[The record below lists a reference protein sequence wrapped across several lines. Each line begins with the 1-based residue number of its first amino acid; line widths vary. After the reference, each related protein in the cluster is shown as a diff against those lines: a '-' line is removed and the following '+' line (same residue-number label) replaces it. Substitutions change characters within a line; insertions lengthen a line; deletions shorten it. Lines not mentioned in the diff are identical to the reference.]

1 MKNDEQIFRSFDIFA
16 FTVCST
22 FGVGLVFLPF
32 VSGEEIRS
40 AWLKLIV
47 GVIPY
52 FILVYFIHR
61 FVQKYE
67 SQNLFSESKKQL
79 PKLIFYGIV
88 IYFILSTLYSGIVV
102 IKGMDTI
109 VQTYLLPETPRW
121 IIVGSFLLVVGAA
134 AYYGVAAITRFVV
147 FFVLFDVI
155 ILLFL
160 VTLLLGEHFRWIY
173 IPPVIAVD
181 PVTFSLSTLSDTI
194 RYAGVFALLAFVSH
208 VKKKEKVLHS
218 MNYGLIFVMVTYV
231 ILSLVAVGT
240 FGFEESLALVS
251 PFISLV
257 QTFGGEAGGLE
268 RIDLFFVSFWIIAFY
283 KMVIIHVWF
292 MVYVARIAWPKI
304 QPEKWVITYILIL
317 FIGIMATADFTNEPW
332 RPYHV
337 NTLIYSFILPMV
349 LLCYFLFR
357 KKRGRASHEG

>member
-1 MKNDEQIFRSFDIFA
+1 MKNDEKIFRSFDLFA

-52 FILVYFIHR
+52 FILVYLIHR

-67 SQNLFSESKKQL
+67 SQNLFLESKKQL
-79 PKLIFYGIV
+79 PKFIFYLTV
-88 IYFILSTLYSGIVV
+88 IYFIVSTLYSGVVV

-109 VQTYLLPETPRW
+109 VQTYLLPETPRG

-160 VTLLLGEHFRWIY
+160 VALFFGEQFRWIY

-181 PVTFSLSTLSDTI
+181 PITFSLSTLSDTI
-194 RYAGVFALLAFVSH
+194 RYAGVFVLLAFVSH

-231 ILSLVAVGT
+231 VLSLVAVGI
-240 FGFEESLALVS
+240 FGFEESLALLS
-251 PFISLV
+251 PFIALV
-257 QTFGGEAGGLE
+257 QTFGGEAGVLE

-292 MVYVARIAWPKI
+292 MVYLARIAWPKI
-304 QPEKWVITYILIL
+304 HPTKWVVTYILIL
-317 FIGIMATADFTNEPW
+317 FISIVATADFTNESW

-337 NTLIYSFILPMV
+337 NTLIYSFLLPMI

-357 KKRGRASHEG
+357 KKRGGATHDG

>member
-16 FTVCST
+16 LTVCST

-52 FILVYFIHR
+52 FILVYLIHR
-61 FVQKYE
+61 FVQKYD
-67 SQNLFSESKKQL
+67 SQNLMLETKNHL
-79 PKLIFYGIV
+79 PKLIYYGII

-102 IKGMDTI
+102 TKGMDTI
-109 VQTYLLPETPRW
+109 VQTYLLPETPRS
-121 IIVGSFLLVVGAA
+121 IIIGSFLLVVGAA

-147 FFVLFDVI
+147 FFVMFDVV

-160 VTLLLGEHFRWIY
+160 IALFFGDHFRWIY
-173 IPPVIAVD
+173 IPPLIAVD
-181 PVTFSLSTLSDTI
+181 PITFSLSTLSDTI
-194 RYAGVFALLAFVSH
+194 RYAGVFVLIAFVSH
-208 VKKKEKVLHS
+208 VKKKEKVLHA

-231 ILSLVAVGT
+231 VLSLVAVGT
-240 FGFEESLALVS
+240 FGFEQTLALLS
-251 PFISLV
+251 PFIALV

-292 MVYVARIAWPKI
+292 MVYLARITWPKI
-304 QPEKWVITYILIL
+304 HPTKWVITYILIL
-317 FIGIMATADFTNEPW
+317 FIGVVATADFTNEPW

-337 NTLIYSFILPMV
+337 NTFIYSFILPII

-357 KKRGRASHEG
+357 KKRGGAAHES